1 MFIII
6 AAIGKNRELGY
17 QNQLIWP
24 VKEDLKFFK
33 EQTWDHQIL
42 MGRNTYYSLPAKLPH
57 RTYLVL
63 SSKKDYPED
72 VRVFA
77 SLEEVLEYAKE
88 VTEDIYVIGGAQVY
102 QTLLPYTEKMYLTEI
117 DETTKKADAF
127 FPEFSKE
134 DWDQTLLL
142 ENQTEEIHY
151 KRYQYTLKKR

>member
-17 QNQLIWP
+17 QNQLIWS

-42 MGRNTYYSLPAKLPH
+42 MGRNTYHSLPKKLSH

-63 SSKKDYPED
+63 SSRTDYPEE

-77 SLEEVLEYAKE
+77 NLDEVLEYVKNI
-88 VTEDIYVIGGAQVY
+88 TEDIYVIGGAQVY
-102 QTLLPYTEKMYLTEI
+102 QSLLPYTEKMYLTEI
-117 DETTKKADAF
+117 DDTTQKADAF
-127 FPEFSKE
+127 FPEFAKE

-142 ENQTEEIHY
+142 EKETEEIRY